1 MSDTSGWHTD
11 RSTGTI
17 GKHQES
23 RNGDWRASVKH
34 LEGSERIERVEPG
47 FEVNPVKTLQQQSC
61 PCHLCV

>member
-1 MSDTSGWHTD
+1 MSETSGWHTD

-34 LEGSERIERVEPG
+34 LEENVRIERVKPG
-47 FEVNPVKTLQQQSC
+47 FDVNPK
-61 PCHLCV
+61 